1 MTFEEVQKLV
11 LEDEGRRLELKKS
24 TGELKD
30 GMHSA
35 CALLNSDGGYLL
47 FGITPKSLE
56 VVGQQVTDATKR
68 EIAQAISGLEPAI
81 DVKVDYIDVPN
92 STGNKVVVMYFDGWV
107 WGKPPYTYHGC
118 PYYKPESITKQMP
131 REMFEER
138 LKAAKPHLFG
148 WENQIADEY
157 SISDLSE
164 KQILNA
170 VRMGVRGGRMPE
182 SALSL
187 STEDILKHLSLLKDG
202 KPIQAAVVLFCDK
215 LHYTPQLKL
224 RMARFK
230 GINKNEFF
238 DSQNASGCFF
248 DLLDAGMSFCFK
260 HLNLHGKVIGLNR
273 VEDLDIPVE
282 ALREALINALC
293 HRSYESISGSVS
305 LAIYDD
311 RVEIENPGRLP
322 LDITP
327 DNIKESHDSKPYNP
341 TIAGVLYKTTW
352 LESWGSGVARMVQ
365 ACKAKNIPEPYY
377 EVRPGGVAIVFRFK
391 DINNESNSNQN
402 CELDCEANCELK
414 LSDRHKVILSILMS
428 DGEKTASWIASQLGL
443 GLRSIQSDLSYL
455 RNNGFI
461 KKASKSTHSA
471 WIVLKKS

>member
-1 MTFEEVQKLV
+1 M
-11 LEDEGRRLELKKS
+11 
-24 TGELKD
+24 
-30 GMHSA
+30 
-35 CALLNSDGGYLL
+35 GYYWDIFTL
-47 FGITPKSLE
+47 
-56 VVGQQVTDATKR
+56 
-68 EIAQAISGLEPAI
+68 
-81 DVKVDYIDVPN
+81 
-92 STGNKVVVMYFDGWV
+92 
-107 WGKPPYTYHGC
+107 
-118 PYYKPESITKQMP
+118 
-131 REMFEER
+131 
-138 LKAAKPHLFG
+138 
-148 WENQIADEY
+148 ENQIADEY
-157 SISDLSE
+157 DISDLSE

-187 STEDILKHLSLLKDG
+187 STEDILKRLSLLKDG
-202 KPIQAAVVLFCDK
+202 KPIHAAVALFCDK

-230 GINKNEFF
+230 GINKNEFV

-327 DNIKESHDSKPYNP
+327 DNIKESHDS
-341 TIAGVLYKTTW
+341 
-352 LESWGSGVARMVQ
+352 
-365 ACKAKNIPEPYY
+365 
-377 EVRPGGVAIVFRFK
+377 
-391 DINNESNSNQN
+391 
-402 CELDCEANCELK
+402 
-414 LSDRHKVILSILMS
+414 
-428 DGEKTASWIASQLGL
+428 
-443 GLRSIQSDLSYL
+443 
-455 RNNGFI
+455 
-461 KKASKSTHSA
+461 
-471 WIVLKKS
+471 

>member
-1 MTFEEVQKLV
+1 M
-11 LEDEGRRLELKKS
+11 
-24 TGELKD
+24 
-30 GMHSA
+30 
-35 CALLNSDGGYLL
+35 GYYWDNFTL
-47 FGITPKSLE
+47 
-56 VVGQQVTDATKR
+56 
-68 EIAQAISGLEPAI
+68 
-81 DVKVDYIDVPN
+81 
-92 STGNKVVVMYFDGWV
+92 
-107 WGKPPYTYHGC
+107 
-118 PYYKPESITKQMP
+118 
-131 REMFEER
+131 
-138 LKAAKPHLFG
+138 
-148 WENQIADEY
+148 ENQIADEY
-157 SISDLSE
+157 DISDLSE

-187 STEDILKHLSLLKDG
+187 STEDILKRLSLLKDG
-202 KPIQAAVVLFCDK
+202 KPIQAAVALFCDK

-230 GINKNEFF
+230 GINKNEFV

-260 HLNLHGKVIGLNR
+260 HLNLHGKVIGLHR

-341 TIAGVLYKTTW
+341 TIAGVLYKPHGW
-352 LESWGSGVARMVQ
+352 RVGVAVWRVWFRHARQKIFQNHITRSVQ
-365 ACKAKNIPEPYY
+365 E
-377 EVRPGGVAIVFRFK
+377 
-391 DINNESNSNQN
+391 
-402 CELDCEANCELK
+402 ELPSYSVLRT
-414 LSDRHKVILSILMS
+414 STTKVIPI
-428 DGEKTASWIASQLGL
+428 KIASWIASW
-443 GLRSIQSDLSYL
+443 I
-455 RNNGFI
+455 
-461 KKASKSTHSA
+461 AS
-471 WIVLKKS
+471 

>member
-1 MTFEEVQKLV
+1 M
-11 LEDEGRRLELKKS
+11 
-24 TGELKD
+24 
-30 GMHSA
+30 
-35 CALLNSDGGYLL
+35 GYYWDIFTL
-47 FGITPKSLE
+47 
-56 VVGQQVTDATKR
+56 
-68 EIAQAISGLEPAI
+68 
-81 DVKVDYIDVPN
+81 
-92 STGNKVVVMYFDGWV
+92 
-107 WGKPPYTYHGC
+107 
-118 PYYKPESITKQMP
+118 
-131 REMFEER
+131 
-138 LKAAKPHLFG
+138 
-148 WENQIADEY
+148 ENQIADEY
-157 SISDLSE
+157 DISDLSE

-187 STEDILKHLSLLKDG
+187 STEDILKRLSLLKDG
-202 KPIQAAVVLFCDK
+202 KPIHAAVALFCDK

-230 GINKNEFF
+230 GINKNEFV

-293 HRSYESISGSVS
+293 HRSYQSISGSVS

-311 RVEIENPGRLP
+311 RVEIENPERLP

-402 CELDCEANCELK
+402 CELDCELDCELK
-414 LSDRHKVILSILMS
+414 LTDRQKVILSILMS
-428 DGEKTASWIASQLGL
+428 DGEKTASWIASQLEV
-443 GLRSIQSDLSYL
+443 GLRSD
-455 RNNGFI
+455 
-461 KKASKSTHSA
+461 H
-471 WIVLKKS
+471 

>member
-47 FGITPKSLE
+47 FGITPKSLK

-81 DVKVDYIDVPN
+81 DVK
-92 STGNKVVVMYFDGWV
+92 
-107 WGKPPYTYHGC
+107 
-118 PYYKPESITKQMP
+118 
-131 REMFEER
+131 
-138 LKAAKPHLFG
+138 
-148 WENQIADEY
+148 
-157 SISDLSE
+157 
-164 KQILNA
+164 
-170 VRMGVRGGRMPE
+170 
-182 SALSL
+182 
-187 STEDILKHLSLLKDG
+187 
-202 KPIQAAVVLFCDK
+202 
-215 LHYTPQLKL
+215 
-224 RMARFK
+224 
-230 GINKNEFF
+230 
-238 DSQNASGCFF
+238 
-248 DLLDAGMSFCFK
+248 
-260 HLNLHGKVIGLNR
+260 GLNR